1 MKNNSLLLITALIAI
16 PLFSQNYTPLLDEV
30 DEWHFTTCYF
40 GCHTDVYYTDGDT
53 LVDGKQYKILDG
65 YHYISRTFLLRED
78 IQEKKV
84 YLNLVLNSGNKEYL
98 LYDFSLNVGDSIQMQ
113 NPITPF
119 PRDGGFF
126 ILDSIV
132 GKPLVNGNIYD
143 FFYFSPSPSNTIS
156 TWDAVWVE
164 GVGSLSIVTAPGGDP
179 DFFGVGEVSC
189 FFKGNDLFYTNLEI
203 LDECNSVLSAKS
215 KSSMEEMVLF
225 KPNPG
230 TRHYITH
237 AEQIGQVNI
246 FSLQGKKVMSVIPD
260 GKALLTLDLY
270 DLKQGIYF
278 IVVLNSSGEK
288 RVFKVLR

>member
-84 YLNLVLNSGNKEYL
+84 YLNLVLNSGNEEYL

-179 DFFGVGEVSC
+179 NFFGVGEVSC

-270 DLKQGIYF
+270 DLKQGMYF